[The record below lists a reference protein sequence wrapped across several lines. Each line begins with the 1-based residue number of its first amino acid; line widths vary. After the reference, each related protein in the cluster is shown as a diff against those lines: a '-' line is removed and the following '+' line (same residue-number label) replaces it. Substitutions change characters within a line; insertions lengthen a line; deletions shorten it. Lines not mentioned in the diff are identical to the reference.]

1 MNIDE
6 QDEAETLMLRHREE
20 AGTTSVC
27 RCGYNGYS
35 TSGYLLH
42 LYEVVQADVEHKLG
56 AMPIAEMI
64 DRLFKAVPGPGHPRW
79 RYQDGKPPKDPT

>member
-6 QDEAETLMLRHREE
+6 QDQAETLMFRHYTQ

-27 RCGYNGYS
+27 RCGYVGYS

-42 LYEVVQADVEHKLG
+42 LYEVVQADVEHKLST
-56 AMPIAEMI
+56 MPMSSMI
-64 DRLFKAVPGPGHPRW
+64 DRLFTNAPGPSHPAW
-79 RYQDGKPPKDPT
+79 RSLRLNYRRK